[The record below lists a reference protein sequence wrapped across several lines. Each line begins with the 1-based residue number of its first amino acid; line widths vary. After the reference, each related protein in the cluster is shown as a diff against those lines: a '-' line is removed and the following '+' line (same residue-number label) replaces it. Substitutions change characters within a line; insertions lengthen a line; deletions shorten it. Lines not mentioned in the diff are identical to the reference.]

1 MWPRF
6 TVFLS
11 LVSLLFSPYLIA
23 SVFIEGDGFIQEE
36 VDTRTGDL
44 NFIAAEWQAESAAY
58 TDKLV
63 GGSDFD
69 SVGQLSLMMAS
80 DLTYEIL
87 LSSRCDRYQ
96 ATILLP
102 NGQLY
107 DDVRW
112 EITPGQPPA
121 MGGAQILQFGIYPI
135 EITTPAGCVIFD
147 TVVAEPIIPREIDVV
162 AFYPPCQDNETVFA
176 EIVGFEDILELTL
189 DGQIIPIAESVPIPG
204 NRPVTIAWV
213 DNLACRGEQ
222 ILEAEDLTEQVVVSL
237 PPSQILEFG
246 ERLQL
251 QPQIISGV
259 PPFTFQW
266 QAAEGLSCT
275 DCQDPVV
282 SPTQNTDYVLL
293 VTDANGCT
301 ASAVVRVVILVD
313 EENLVFVPTAFSPN
327 LDGINDFLFPGF
339 SPAVIQVQS
348 FQIYDR
354 WGGMLYQV
362 EDVPAD
368 NGPSWGWNGESNG
381 RPATVGV
388 YVWTLEV
395 LLPNGRTR
403 SLAGDVMLIR

>member
-1 MWPRF
+1 M
-6 TVFLS
+6 S

-204 NRPVTIAWV
+204 NRPVTIARV

-282 SPTQNTDYVLL
+282 SPTQ
-293 VTDANGCT
+293 
-301 ASAVVRVVILVD
+301 
-313 EENLVFVPTAFSPN
+313 
-327 LDGINDFLFPGF
+327 
-339 SPAVIQVQS
+339 
-348 FQIYDR
+348 
-354 WGGMLYQV
+354 
-362 EDVPAD
+362 
-368 NGPSWGWNGESNG
+368 
-381 RPATVGV
+381 
-388 YVWTLEV
+388 
-395 LLPNGRTR
+395 
-403 SLAGDVMLIR
+403 